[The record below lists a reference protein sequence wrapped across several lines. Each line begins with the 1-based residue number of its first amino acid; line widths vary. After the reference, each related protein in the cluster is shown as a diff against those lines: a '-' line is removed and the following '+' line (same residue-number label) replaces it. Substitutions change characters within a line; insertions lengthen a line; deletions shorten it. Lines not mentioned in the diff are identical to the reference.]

1 MPANQSHT
9 AAAGALTLPDTITE
23 LDLLALP
30 ADPVD
35 ILREPGSILGDD
47 TTMLDFDTTQ
57 MLPESQ
63 TPTRK
68 KPMLEFDDDD
78 LGLDLGLEPDEQ
90 AAYDEPSIEIGR
102 DAPQLAPEQ
111 PTLLE
116 DDDLGI
122 DLGFGDTTFG
132 RESSVPKPLPA
143 DDDVPLLGMD
153 DDLPLGG
160 DEDIAALN
168 AEALARV
175 DAAAERR
182 ERATESP
189 LSDARSSVERELEPT
204 FRLDQTAME
213 EEDPTVIQAQQ
224 QRVKRRRVIGPDA
237 ETEIETSQIKR
248 QQEDRSAIIR
258 APQSLPRDPL
268 LLQLME
274 MQRNGG
280 FVSNIMGDGRMQ
292 GWAPELRGVLSIEVI
307 RRAGD
312 KRKRDSGVADV
323 ETGSERQETPRLELP
338 EEDEGFQADAGAGDF
353 GAETTLRSDGAAP
366 LFSDG
371 LQVPADEQPLVQD
384 DEEDFVGSPGQPFD
398 ITEAPLLHPS
408 QSGPVSLGTKT
419 AVHLLRQHFAPEYPV
434 TATEPPTPSQRTK
447 SEALF
452 TDLCPEATTS
462 KQDATKLFFEM
473 LVLGTKDAIKVDQGT
488 EELGGPIKVR
498 GKRGLWGDWAEM
510 GESQAAA
517 VPEQEAEVAAA

>member
-1 MPANQSHT
+1 
-9 AAAGALTLPDTITE
+9 LPDP
-23 LDLLALP
+23 DLL
-30 ADPVD
+30 
-35 ILREPGSILGDD
+35 LREPASELGAD

-63 TPTRK
+63 TPTAKGKRS
-68 KPMLEFDDDD
+68 MLQFDDDDD

-102 DAPQLAPEQ
+102 RAATPRRDE
-111 PTLLE
+111 PTMLD
-116 DDDLGI
+116 DDDLGL
-122 DLGFGDTTFG
+122 DLGFGDTTIG
-132 RESSVPKPLPA
+132 RESSVPKALPF
-143 DDDVPLLGMD
+143 DDDVPILGMED
-153 DDLPLGG
+153 DYPLPA
-160 DEDIAALN
+160 DEDIAAAN
-168 AEALARV
+168 AAALARV
-175 DAAAERR
+175 DATVEQRLR
-182 ERATESP
+182 DSESP
-189 LSDARSSVERELEPT
+189 LSDARSSVERELEHT

-213 EEDPTVIQAQQ
+213 EEDPTIIQAQQ

-237 ETEIETSQIKR
+237 ETEIETAQIKR
-248 QQEDRSAIIR
+248 QQDDRSAITR

-307 RRAGD
+307 RKAGE
-312 KRKRDSGVADV
+312 KRKRDNGLSNV
-323 ETGSERQETPRLELP
+323 ETASERQETPRLELP
-338 EEDEGFQADAGAGDF
+338 EEDEGFQAGAGAGDF
-353 GAETTLRSDGAAP
+353 GMDTTIRSDAAAP

-371 LQVPADEQPLVQD
+371 LQAPADEQPVNQED

-419 AVHLLRQHFAPEYPV
+419 TVHLLRQHFAPDYPV

-447 SEALF
+447 SEAFF
-452 TDLCPEATTS
+452 TDMCPESTTS
-462 KQDATKLFFEM
+462 RQDATKLFFEM
-473 LVLGTKDAIKVDQGT
+473 LVLGTKDAIKVDQAS
-488 EELGGPIKVR
+488 EELGGPIRVR

-517 VPEQEAEVAAA
+517 EVVAA